1 MKAEITEILKKEPI
15 LRAVFE
21 SAVAVNPVRPL
32 VSYRVKAKAYLVG
45 GVVRNLVLSR
55 PPGFDYD
62 IVLDGKVKEAAE
74 LLASKLKGSAF
85 LLDKKLGSYR
95 VTIKGKRDVFNIDI
109 SKYKGKDILED
120 LRNRDFTINAMALE
134 INSLFKSRKADIID
148 IFGSRNDAKKKTIRM
163 LNPDIFEE
171 DPIRLLRAVRLSA
184 QYGLNIDKDTERLIK
199 AEAGLLSKSSWER
212 IRDEF
217 FSILACPE
225 SVHYINRLY
234 ELSLLC
240 EIIPEIKEWEQMD
253 GYDLVSHAIRT
264 LEQGERLIAEM
275 KTFAPEFAGD
285 IDAHFQILFGN
296 IKRSGLFKL
305 ALFIHDAGKPL
316 TMKRE
321 DERIRFIGHETGG
334 ETISKR
340 IARRL
345 KISRKGVAL
354 IAMLVRNHH
363 RVFNLAFLDKP
374 TKRSKAHLFRAMAG
388 ENGLDLLLLSL
399 ADARA
404 TRGGEDHA
412 LAALV
417 KDLIGFY
424 YKVYSISKPKPVLNG
439 EEAMKIFGVPQGILV
454 GRILEK
460 LSDAEGEGLIKNKK
474 DAVRYIEKWLS
485 ENNSKGGVDPN
496 A

>member
-1 MKAEITEILKKEPI
+1 MKAEITGILKKEPI

-21 SAVAVNPVRPL
+21 SASAVNPVRPL
-32 VSYRVKAKAYLVG
+32 A
-45 GVVRNLVLSR
+45 
-55 PPGFDYD
+55 P
-62 IVLDGKVKEAAE
+62 
-74 LLASKLKGSAF
+74 
-85 LLDKKLGSYR
+85 YR
-95 VTIKGKRDVFNIDI
+95 VTIKDKRDVFNIDI

-134 INSLFKSRKADIID
+134 INSLFKSGKTDIID
-148 IFGSRNDAKKKTIRM
+148 IFGSRNDAKNKTIRM

-199 AEAGLLSKSSWER
+199 AEGWLLSKSSWER

-253 GYDLVSHAIRT
+253 GYDLLSHAIRT
-264 LEQGERLIAEM
+264 LEQGEGLIAAM

-316 TMKRE
+316 AMKRE
-321 DERIRFIGHETGG
+321 GDRIRFIGHETGG

-345 KISRKGVAL
+345 KIRRKGGAL

-363 RVFNLAFLDKP
+363 RVFNLAFLDKT

-388 ENGLDLLLLSL
+388 GNGLDLLLLSL

-404 TRGGEDHA
+404 TRGGEDPV

-417 KDLIGFY
+417 KDLIAFY

-439 EEAMKIFGVPQGILV
+439 EEGMKIFEVPQGIMV

-474 DAVRYIEKWLS
+474 DAVRYIKKLLS
-485 ENNSKGGVDPN
+485 ENNSKGGSDPY